1 MLIISA
7 TNRKNSYS
15 LRVSKIVE
23 SFYQE
28 LNEPC
33 ELMDLK
39 TIPFH
44 EMIDNPYTK
53 PLSPGMQKAAD
64 KVAEASSMVIVCPE
78 YNGSFP
84 GIFKFFIDHW
94 HFPQSFEY
102 KPLCFIGLG
111 GRFGALR
118 PVEQLESLFTYRKS
132 FVFSEKVFISQVQ
145 EVIQEDGI
153 QDDTVTN
160 LLKRQAKNFIKFTK
174 ALQSKKFG

>member
-7 TNRKNSYS
+7 TNRRDSYS

-28 LNEPC
+28 LNESC
-33 ELMDLK
+33 ELMDLR

-44 EMIDNPYTK
+44 EMADNPYVK
-53 PLSPGMQKAAD
+53 PLSSGMQKAAD
-64 KVAEASSMVIVCPE
+64 KVASSSSMVIICPE

-102 KPLCFIGLG
+102 KPVCFIGLG

-118 PVEQLESLFTYRKS
+118 PVEQLESLFSYRKS
-132 FVFSEKVFISQVQ
+132 FVFPEKVFISQVQ
-145 EVIQEDGI
+145 EIVQDNKI
-153 QDDTVTN
+153 QDTTVIN
-160 LLKRQAKNFIKFTK
+160 LLKRQAQGFIKFTK
-174 ALQSKKFG
+174 ALQSEKFR